1 MGYSPW
7 ERAVHMEMTLIQQVQ
22 KPSGLR
28 LTFSCVTFKI
38 TTFGTQVEHTE
49 ALATRSIDFDA
60 FSFEIFVTSAY
71 DI

>member
-1 MGYSPW
+1 
-7 ERAVHMEMTLIQQVQ
+7 MEMTLIQQVQ